1 MLRILALSGHDASFR
16 GDDLHQI
23 SAKECKRVQR
33 LRRTGHSPFQQLI
46 LDGFELKNNQT
57 IEDMTLPKEITLV
70 LRPLQHPPGNVE
82 LLDGVRR
89 NGLCK
94 IDKILKKPVG
104 PDISEGK
111 MPLNTLH
118 VSWVWLKSHGFCWKL
133 GSEPTKATLQRKP
146 ANGL

>member
-57 IEDMTLPKEITLV
+57 IEDVTLPKEITLV
-70 LRPLQHPPGNVE
+70 LRP
-82 LLDGVRR
+82 GVRR

-111 MPLNTLH
+111 TPLNTLH
-118 VSWVWLKSHGFCWKL
+118 VSWAWLKSHGFCWKL